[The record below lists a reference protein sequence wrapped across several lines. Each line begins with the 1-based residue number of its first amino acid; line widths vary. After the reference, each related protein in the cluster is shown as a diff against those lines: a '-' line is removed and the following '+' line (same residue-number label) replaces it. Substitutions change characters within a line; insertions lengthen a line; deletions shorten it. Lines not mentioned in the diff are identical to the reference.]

1 MIMND
6 CAVSR
11 GVSTL
16 IDMPISLIVVI
27 HRVSLAFLL
36 SSSGIVDLV
45 KAEATLEES
54 VEVKVPKKKA
64 KPAAASDAKK
74 NETESSE
81 GV

>member
-45 KAEATLEES
+45 KAEATL
-54 VEVKVPKKKA
+54 
-64 KPAAASDAKK
+64 
-74 NETESSE
+74 
-81 GV
+81 